1 MKHIDS
7 EDPRLT
13 AYALG
18 ELPEHEAAVLRRLA
32 EDDPALHAALA
43 ETNALAGLIRSGFGR
58 ESLELGEDRREAIR
72 RAGRSPGPENVVSMQ
87 VRRRDW
93 LRPAAV
99 AAVAAGLVACVL
111 WVLQQIPVGE
121 NQVADLPEGNESGHR
136 ETARVQ
142 ILLRSAPRSA
152 RPMAGGAAPLPGT
165 SGEDVYEAASEVPS
179 EIAEEE
185 RLALQKLWRENP
197 EAFIAEVKNAA
208 RKPDLADLGS
218 MDFLQDNPFISA
230 EEEPRSMVPIV
241 SGRASYHLVE
251 RFIRRENTLPPR
263 NSVRTEELINHVSYA
278 EEGGADLGGI
288 KLAVEIAVCPWDSKM
303 LLMGVLLRNESEKFI
318 AGDTVLQ
325 LEVEPDLVRS
335 YRLIGY
341 ASRRSGEDAGGVSV
355 GLPPG
360 RSNYALYHLRPSVP
374 EKVEAQQVVA
384 RVSLNTGTQGGELV
398 VPVTNPPRN
407 WSMASNNL
415 RTAVALSA
423 WGMVLRQSPFGG
435 PLTHLHVGELAQG
448 ALDTSDPSDLKRR
461 EALQLVLDALP
472 LFEVDPDGQGN

>member
-18 ELPEHEAAVLRRLA
+18 ELPEHEAAALRRLA
-32 EDDPALHAALA
+32 EDDPVVQSALA
-43 ETNALAGLIRSGFGR
+43 ETNALAELIRSGFGR
-58 ESLELGEDRREAIR
+58 ESLELGEHRREAIR
-72 RAGRSPGPENVVSMQ
+72 RAGRSPRPENLVSMQ

-93 LRPAAV
+93 LRPTAV
-99 AAVAAGLVACVL
+99 AAVAAGLVVCVL

-121 NQVADLPEGNESGHR
+121 NHVVQLPEGNESGYR

-142 ILLRSAPRSA
+142 ILLRSTPRAA
-152 RPMAGGAAPLPGT
+152 RPMAGGAAPLPGV
-165 SGEDVYEAASEVPS
+165 SQGDAYRAVPEVPS
-179 EIAEEE
+179 EIAEGE

-197 EAFIAEVKNAA
+197 EEFITEVRSAA
-208 RKPDLADLGS
+208 RKVDLPDLGS

-230 EEEPRSMVPIV
+230 EAEPRSMVPIV
-241 SGRASYHLVE
+241 SGTASYHLVE
-251 RFIRRENTLPPR
+251 RFIRGENRLPPR

-288 KLAVEIAVCPWDSKM
+288 KLAVEIAACPWDRKI
-303 LLMGVLLRNESEKFI
+303 LLMGVLLRNESEKVI
-318 AGDTVLQ
+318 AGDTLLQ
-325 LEVEPDLVRS
+325 LEVEPDLVRN

-341 ASRRSGEDAGGVSV
+341 AGRRSGEGEGGVSE

-360 RSNYALYHLRPSVP
+360 RSNYVLYHLRPSAP
-374 EKVEAQQVVA
+374 EKFDAQQVVA
-384 RVSLNTGTQGGELV
+384 RVSLNAGAQGSELV
-398 VPVTNPPRN
+398 VPVTNPPRS

-448 ALDTSDPSDLKRR
+448 ALDTSDPSDLRRR
-461 EALQLVLDALP
+461 EALQLILDALP
-472 LFEVDPDGQGN
+472 LFEVDPDGQEN